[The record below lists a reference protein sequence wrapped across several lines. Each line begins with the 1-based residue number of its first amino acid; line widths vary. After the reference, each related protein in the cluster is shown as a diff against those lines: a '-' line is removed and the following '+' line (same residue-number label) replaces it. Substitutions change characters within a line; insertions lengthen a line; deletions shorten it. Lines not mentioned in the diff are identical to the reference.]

1 MNVRVCRDCHEE
13 YRPEI
18 AVCADCG
25 GVLEDRYD
33 DEAFGRD
40 RSAAPPAPTEPADPE
55 DDVVVFGSDYA
66 ADVTPLADRLLAA
79 GIEFRL
85 RPRRAS
91 DGTAAA
97 GLELRVRA
105 ADHERALEELSPLL
119 ASADLDPSLVGAV
132 ASDFDPAAGYRRCPA
147 CGHELTAGTGEC
159 PDCGLAVAASS
170 DERPCGVCGEVLAS
184 AAKRCPNCGFSGGGA
199 E

>member
-1 MNVRVCRDCHEE
+1 MHVRVCRDCHEE

-18 AVCADCG
+18 VVCADCG

-33 DEAFGRD
+33 DERFGLQ
-40 RSAAPPAPTEPADPE
+40 SAAPPAPPEPADPE
-55 DDVVVFGSDYA
+55 DDIVVFGSDYA

-79 GIEFRL
+79 GVEFRL
-85 RPRRAS
+85 RPRRAA
-91 DGTAAA
+91 DGSASA

-105 ADHERALEELSPLL
+105 ADHERALQELAPLL
-119 ASADLDPSLVGAV
+119 VSADLDPGLVGAV
-132 ASDFDPAAGYRRCPA
+132 AGEFDPATGYRRCPA
-147 CGHELTAGTGEC
+147 CGHELTAGAGEC

-170 DERPCGVCGEVLAS
+170 AERPCGVCGQVLAP
-184 AAKRCPNCGFSGGGA
+184 AEKRCPSCGFGGGGS